1 MGGAPA
7 VRRPRRQEERHRP
20 GGRALRARADDGPQ
34 DDRDRDRA
42 WVTKP
47 HEDPIDES
55 KRIAEAAKR
64 KKVGL
69 KLLGGAGIHAHSPSA
84 HKAPLKRKYGD
95 LDYATSKKDRKAVV
109 ELFRELGY
117 EPNERFNLMN
127 GDRRLYFYDPHNGRQ
142 VDIFIDVFRMSHD
155 IDLRGRLEHD
165 HPAVSPSDLLLSK
178 LQIYEVNRKD
188 LVDVAALMLDHTIEA
203 RNHEDAIEAA
213 YIARLAAADW
223 GMYRTLQVNI
233 ERLRAMLEELEI
245 DRELVKARLDELWS
259 AIDSEPKPFKWR
271 VRAQVG
277 DRVRWYEL
285 PEETRS
291 PYQPE

>member
-1 MGGAPA
+1 MT
-7 VRRPRRQEERHRP
+7 R
-20 GGRALRARADDGPQ
+20 
-34 DDRDRDRA
+34 
-42 WVTKP
+42 P
-47 HEDPIDES
+47 HEDPIEES
-55 KRIAEAAKR
+55 ERIAEAAR
-64 KKVGL
+64 KKKIGL

-84 HKAPLKRKYGD
+84 RKAPLKRKYGD
-95 LDYATSKKDRKAVV
+95 LDYAISKRDRKAVI
-109 ELFRELGY
+109 ELFKQLGY
-117 EPNERFNLMN
+117 EANERFNLMN
-127 GDRRLYFYDPHNGRQ
+127 GDRRLYFYDAAHGRQ
-142 VDIFIDVFRMSHD
+142 VDVFIDVFRMSHA

-203 RNHEDAIEAA
+203 RTHEDAIEAA

-259 AIDSEPKPFKWR
+259 AIDSEPKPLKWR

>member
-1 MGGAPA
+1 
-7 VRRPRRQEERHRP
+7 
-20 GGRALRARADDGPQ
+20 L
-34 DDRDRDRA
+34 
-42 WVTKP
+42 TKP

-55 KRIAEAAKR
+55 KRIAEAAKK

-84 HKAPLKRKYGD
+84 QKAPLKRKYGD
-95 LDYATSKKDRKAVV
+95 LDYVIAKRDRKAVM
-109 ELFRELGY
+109 ELFQELGY

-127 GDRRLYFYDPHNGRQ
+127 GDRRLYFYDEHNGRQ
-142 VDIFIDVFRMSHD
+142 VDVFVDMFKMSHA
-155 IDLRGRLEHD
+155 IDLRSRLEHE

-188 LVDVAALMLDHTIEA
+188 LIDIVALVLDHAIEA
-203 RNHEDAIEAA
+203 KKHEDAIEAA
-213 YIARLAAADW
+213 YVARVTAEDW
-223 GMYRTLQVNI
+223 GFYRTLQVNI
-233 ERLRAMLEELEI
+233 EKLRATLEELDV
-245 DRELVKARLDELWS
+245 DRDLVNARLDELWK
-259 AIDSEPKPFKWR
+259 AIEEHPKPLKWR

>member
-1 MGGAPA
+1 
-7 VRRPRRQEERHRP
+7 
-20 GGRALRARADDGPQ
+20 
-34 DDRDRDRA
+34 
-42 WVTKP
+42 VTKP

-55 KRIAEAAKR
+55 KRIAEAAKE
-64 KKVGL
+64 KKLGL
-69 KLLGGAGIHAHSPSA
+69 KLLNNAGIHAHSPSA

-95 LDYATSKKDRKAVV
+95 LDYAISKKDRKAVV

-142 VDIFIDVFRMSHD
+142 VDVFIDVFRMSHD

-188 LVDVAALMLDHTIEA
+188 LVDVAALMLDHSIEVKT
-203 RNHEDAIEAA
+203 HDDAIEAA

-223 GMYRTLQVNI
+223 GMYRTLQLNI

-259 AIDSEPKPFKWR
+259 AIDSEPKPLKWR

>member
-1 MGGAPA
+1 
-7 VRRPRRQEERHRP
+7 
-20 GGRALRARADDGPQ
+20 
-34 DDRDRDRA
+34 
-42 WVTKP
+42 VTKP

-55 KRIAEAAKR
+55 KRIAEAAKK

-95 LDYATSKKDRKAVV
+95 LDYAISKKDRKAVV

-203 RNHEDAIEAA
+203 RTHEDAIEAT

-259 AIDSEPKPFKWR
+259 AIDSEPKPLKWR